1 MEAITRQDAKEIKNG
16 IVNIHRLL
24 ELRKLHV
31 KRMNAGKMCGA
42 CESFCNELCLQ
53 KQTKDFIEKYP
64 M

>member
-1 MEAITRQDAKEIKNG
+1 MEAITRQDAKELKSG

-31 KRMNAGKMCGA
+31 RRMNSGTMCGA
-42 CESFCNELCLQ
+42 CNSFCHELGLQ
-53 KQTKDFIEKYP
+53 KQTRNVIEKYP